1 MKVRTLFFFSLF
13 SFNSLAGELQ
23 VKVNGMVCSLCA
35 QGIEKKFK
43 SLPEVKT
50 VKVNLDQKLV
60 NLETQEGKEL
70 TDQQVTKIIQE
81 AGYNVAKIERK

>member
-1 MKVRTLFFFSLF
+1 MKVRTLFFLSLF